1 MCISLFYVFFRK
13 LFTMIHLSKRNI
25 GTGILAMPDAF
36 KDAGLVVGTIGTH
49 LMGIICT
56 HSMHMVVNLLIKTSN
71 TCHFP
76 ERRICVISSCRPVSK
91 HYQSAV
97 TTCSWAAGSDT
108 TSCLLFLIVLF
119 LWWVFSSTNFY
130 LFVIRLQSAIQNCN
144 FTCCFVWV
152 WNLVSHTEG
161 KTQAKGV
168 WE

>member
-108 TSCLLFLIVLF
+108 TSCFC
-119 LWWVFSSTNFY
+119 FSSYCFCDGYSGEQIYICLWYFCRVLYRT
-130 LFVIRLQSAIQNCN
+130 VILPVVLYGCETWS
-144 FTCCFVWV
+144 FT
-152 WNLVSHTEG
+152 LM
-161 KTQAKGV
+161 
-168 WE
+168 